1 MLKPEQVDREVLE
14 TVPFAYA
21 GRRSVVDIIFPE
33 FTSVCPWTG
42 LPDFGELRISYV
54 PRETCVEL
62 KSLKY
67 YLNSYRNVGIIQED
81 VVNQILD
88 DLVAL
93 INPVSM
99 TVTGNFNP
107 RGGIKTQV
115 SAVYSP

>member
-62 KSLKY
+62 
-67 YLNSYRNVGIIQED
+67 
-81 VVNQILD
+81 
-88 DLVAL
+88 
-93 INPVSM
+93 
-99 TVTGNFNP
+99 
-107 RGGIKTQV
+107 
-115 SAVYSP
+115 